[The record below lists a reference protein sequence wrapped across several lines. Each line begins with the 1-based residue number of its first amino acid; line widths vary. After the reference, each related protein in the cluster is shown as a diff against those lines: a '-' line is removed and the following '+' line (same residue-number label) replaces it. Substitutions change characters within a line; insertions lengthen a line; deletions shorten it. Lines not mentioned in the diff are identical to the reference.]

1 MATFT
6 RIKVKKQSCGR
17 MLGALAYVLQG
28 IRLALRAA
36 EWKAASTV
44 FPTPAIWK

>member
-17 MLGALAYVLQG
+17 MLGALAYVLQRHKVG
-28 IRLALRAA
+28 FEGGRV
-36 EWKAASTV
+36 ESGVTV
-44 FPTPAIWK
+44 CPTPATLK